1 MSKKLKIKDLVI
13 IGIFFVIYFIVM
25 FVVGMIGLVP
35 ILFLFYPTL
44 LGIIGGTIIMLFMAK
59 VQKPWALF
67 ILGMLSPL
75 VMFAMGHTI
84 VVPIVSLISVGLA
97 EYFFRKGGFKSF
109 KYNAISHGFF
119 TCWIT
124 GSLMQLILA
133 KEKYMAI
140 HENAGMDPSFFNR
153 LESLISWPSML
164 IVIAG
169 AFIGGIIGAYIG
181 KAMLKKHF
189 EKAGII

>member
-1 MSKKLKIKDLVI
+1 MSKKLKIKDLVT
-13 IGIFFVIYFIVM
+13 IGIFFVIYFVVM
-25 FVVGMIGLVP
+25 FAVGMIGLVP
-35 ILFLFYPTL
+35 ILFLIYPTV

-59 VQKPWALF
+59 TQKPWALF

-84 VVPIVSLISVGLA
+84 VVPIISLIFIGLA

-124 GSLMQLILA
+124 GSLMQMILA
-133 KEKYMAI
+133 KEKYMAM
-140 HENAGMDPSFFNR
+140 HVKAGMDPSYFHR
-153 LESLISWPSML
+153 LESLISWPIML
-164 IVIAG
+164 LITVG